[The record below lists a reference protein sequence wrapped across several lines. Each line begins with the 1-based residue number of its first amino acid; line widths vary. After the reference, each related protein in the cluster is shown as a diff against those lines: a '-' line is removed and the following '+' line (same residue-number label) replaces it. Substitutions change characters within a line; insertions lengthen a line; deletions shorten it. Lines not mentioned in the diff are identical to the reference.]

1 MSGLARRRTAG
12 FGVFLLMLSVLA
24 FTMSGAAAAKDNPG
38 GTHRPPEGC
47 VKLEEEG
54 GTPRVGVDGAVVM
67 GGVTV
72 EFTWIPK
79 PGEPGEWIGFDWVAT
94 GGQVDGSVK
103 AATKVYDWGP
113 GETGTFL
120 VPEEDGKIHAISY
133 VIICTEPEVP
143 PSEPTQPT
151 TPQTEPTTPQTVTLP
166 PQGSTVPAPT
176 STQPPVT
183 IAPQQVT
190 TTAAPTTTTTVGTLP
205 YTGMGSSGLALMGLA
220 MTAAGLSLLAVAAS
234 RREVEPTD

>member
-54 GTPRVGVDGAVVM
+54 GTPRVGVGGAVVV

-79 PGEPGEWIGFDWVAT
+79 PGEHGEWIGFDWVAT
-94 GGQVDGSVK
+94 GGEAEGTVK
-103 AATKVYDWGP
+103 ASTSVFTWGP
-113 GETGTFL
+113 STAGTFM
-120 VPEEDGKIHAISY
+120 VPEVEGKLHAISY

-143 PSEPTQPT
+143 PTEPTVPPTEPPTQPT
-151 TPQTEPTTPQTVTLP
+151 TPQTITLP
-166 PQGSTVPAPT
+166 PQGSTVPA
-176 STQPPVT
+176 TQPTVT

-205 YTGMGSSGLALMGLA
+205 YTGLGSSNLALIGLA
-220 MTAAGLSLLAVAAS
+220 MAAAGASLLTVASA
-234 RREVEPTD
+234 RREVEPIR